1 MEEIKQHNDK
11 LQKADVISTARKH
24 WLFLIL
30 PFILILFGL
39 VLLNFTIWWKL
50 AGVVLILFQGAKV
63 LSLLSVRWTLTAH
76 NLIITSGFLPWKK
89 VYLQVPVFDI
99 YEAYMTY
106 GTLGHFLNYG
116 NIFIRRTEGS
126 TSQLSSANMA
136 SVRKF
141 QEQVNKVVQ
150 EYKVRKNT
158 INLGH
163 IQESITKA
171 LKELCAL
178 KSGGMISDE
187 EFSLLKRKIINGS
200 ND

>member
-1 MEEIKQHNDK
+1 MEEIKQHTNK

-39 VLLNFTIWWKL
+39 VLLNFTFWWKL
-50 AGVVLILFQGAKV
+50 AGIVLILVQGAKT
-63 LSLLSVRWTLTAH
+63 LSLLSVRWALTAH

-126 TSQLSSANMA
+126 TSQLSSTNMA
-136 SVRKF
+136 SARKF
-141 QEQVNKVVQ
+141 QEQVNRVVQ
-150 EYKVRKNT
+150 EYKVRKNSVK
-158 INLGH
+158 LGH
-163 IQESITKA
+163 IQDSITKE
-171 LKELCAL
+171 LRELCAL
-178 KSGGMISDE
+178 KSGGMISEE

-200 ND
+200 NY